1 MAGYMSAR
9 TANNNLDN
17 ITQGLVRTTIPR
29 LPPVPGFEGD
39 QEYAK
44 QVELWKKWIHWEQ
57 EDPLSL
63 KDEDP
68 KAYKA
73 RVLYV
78 YKQALM
84 ALRFWPEMWVDAADW
99 CYNNDLEKEGDTF
112 LDDGIAGNP
121 ESCLLAFKKAD
132 RLESTLLA
140 EEGAA
145 ERGAKVRAPFDK
157 LLDTLYDMIKQLKAR
172 EARDLAKLEESSA
185 LDASISAIISKAEDD
200 DEESEEDEKA
210 RKAAKAA
217 QTKIIQDGYASQAEV
232 LSRVISFAWIALMRA
247 MRRIQGKGSVQDS
260 VGGSRK
266 IFADARARGK
276 LTSDV
281 YVAAALIEWN
291 VYREKAGTKIFE
303 RGAKLFPEDANFTL
317 EYLKH
322 LLEIADTTSKLFPL
336 SSYNHANTNR
346 CSGHFRNSCQPSHP
360 EARVRVQGQTT
371 VCLLPQ
377 VRVSIWRTIPNQ
389 QTGASHGRTLPR

>member
-322 LLEIADTTSKLFPL
+322 LLEIADTTSKLSPF
-336 SSYNHANTNR
+336 SSHDQY
-346 CSGHFRNSCQPSHP
+346 
-360 EARVRVQGQTT
+360 
-371 VCLLPQ
+371 
-377 VRVSIWRTIPNQ
+377 
-389 QTGASHGRTLPR
+389 